1 MNNLSFKKLLPFAAA
16 GVLLVL
22 AVLLM
27 IPGVNQA
34 IYGMFGVDASV
45 AVSGASAIAYNGFE
59 PFIPFVP
66 GYFPDEFDISY
77 VGTGGHSAP
86 DADTY
91 TETYAAETAFFQL
104 IQSQGS
110 AVPDL
115 APGQELQIQ
124 GQPARMNP
132 ANMTEIAFVETLD
145 TAGFGLDDGWVLTV
159 VLKEIHIQLVTNL
172 PAEEAVRIAEGLVPA
187 VCTSKPTPES

>member
-22 AVLLM
+22 AVLMM

-34 IYGMFGVDASV
+34 IYSMFGVDV
-45 AVSGASAIAYNGFE
+45 NGATTIAYNGFE
-59 PFIPFVP
+59 PFVPFVP
-66 GYFPDEFDISY
+66 GYFPDDFDIAY

-91 TETYAAETAFFQL
+91 TETYASTTHFFQL
-104 IQSQGS
+104 IQSQGE
-110 AVPDL
+110 AVPELIPNQDL
-115 APGQELQIQ
+115 EIQ
-124 GQPARMNP
+124 GQPARLDP

-145 TAGFGLDDGWVLTV
+145 TAGIGLDDGWVLTM
-159 VLKEIHIQLVTNL
+159 VLKDIYIQLVTNL
-172 PAEEAVRIAEGLVPA
+172 PAEEALRVAEGLVPA
-187 VCTSKPTPES
+187 ICTSTPTPES